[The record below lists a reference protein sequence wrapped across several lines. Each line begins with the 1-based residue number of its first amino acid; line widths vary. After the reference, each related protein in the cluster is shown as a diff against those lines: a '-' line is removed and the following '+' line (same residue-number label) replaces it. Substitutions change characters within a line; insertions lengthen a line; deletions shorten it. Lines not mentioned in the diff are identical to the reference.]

1 MKWILLTADHRSS
14 PPHVATREFGDQETT
29 AAFEAY
35 GSASIEKE
43 SHEEVVLF
51 CADSV
56 DSLRQSHPRYFYTRS
71 EMIESLRESLTSRPL
86 THRSDVHKRH
96 VHAEAA
102 GGD

>member
-14 PPHVATREFGDQETT
+14 PPLVTTSEFGDQDSES
-29 AAFEAY
+29 AFEAY
-35 GSASIEKE
+35 GTATVSKASY
-43 SHEEVVLF
+43 EEVVLF

-56 DSLRQSHPRYFYTRS
+56 DSLRKSHPRYFFTRK

-86 THRSDVHKRH
+86 TRQSDVRKRH
-96 VHAEAA
+96 AHADAA